1 MTRKLRVHELGRL
14 TPEAYRE
21 APKWGVHVVLDQV
34 RSLNNVGSFFRT
46 ADGFRVEHLWLCGA
60 TAAPPHRDIRK
71 TALGAEE
78 SVAWTAAPSALT
90 VVQQLQ
96 REGFYVVVLEQTSA
110 SIALDAFQPPRGQK
124 LALVFGHE
132 VRGVD
137 QAVVAAADAC
147 VEIPQ
152 WGSKHSFNV
161 SVAAGMVL
169 WDLAV
174 KTGRQP

>member
-21 APKWGVHVVLDQV
+21 ADKWGVHVVLDQV

-60 TAAPPHRDIRK
+60 MATPPHREIRK

-78 SVAWTAAPSALT
+78 SVAWTAAPSALK
-90 VVQQLQ
+90 VVELLKQQ
-96 REGFYVVVLEQTSA
+96 GFYVIVLEQTSA
-110 SIALDAFQPPRGQK
+110 SIGLDAFQPPAGRK

-137 QAVVAAADAC
+137 QAVVLAADAC

-161 SVAAGMVL
+161 AVAAGMVL

-174 KTGRQP
+174 KTQRRP